1 MLRLERTVA
10 AASNWFNYVACA
22 AVVVMMLLSCADV
35 FLRLVSSPIPG
46 TYEMVGLLGAV
57 IIAFAMAYT
66 SLQRGHV
73 AVEMIYEK
81 LPPRTQIVIDSAGSL
96 IGAALFGMIAWQSA
110 VYGIDLRQSGE
121 VSLTLQMPLYPIV
134 YGIAL
139 GCGLLALVLL
149 MDLIKS
155 FKKGLSS

>member
-1 MLRLERTVA
+1 
-10 AASNWFNYVACA
+10 
-22 AVVVMMLLSCADV
+22 
-35 FLRLVSSPIPG
+35 
-46 TYEMVGLLGAV
+46 
-57 IIAFAMAYT
+57 
-66 SLQRGHV
+66 
-73 AVEMIYEK
+73 
-81 LPPRTQIVIDSAGSL
+81 
-96 IGAALFGMIAWQSA
+96 MIAWQSA

-134 YGIAL
+134 YGIAF